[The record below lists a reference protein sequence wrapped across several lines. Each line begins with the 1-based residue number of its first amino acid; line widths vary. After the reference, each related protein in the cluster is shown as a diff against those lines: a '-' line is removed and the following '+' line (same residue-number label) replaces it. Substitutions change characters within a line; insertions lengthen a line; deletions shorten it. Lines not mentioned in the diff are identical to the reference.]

1 MAGRG
6 IARIATCLA
15 LVSCQSVA
23 AGVDPAEFI
32 GYHSRDG
39 WRVEVFETNRDKV
52 TFGGEEIL
60 GPGRHH
66 SEFSGPIESCADA
79 EFYCY
84 ASVLRV
90 AIPRAGTA
98 RSWAAHGIECEVLNA
113 PALAIDRAVEIRC
126 RQGEQYIA
134 EFSYSRQQ
142 GIISYRRQCPRCFP
156 DEYVLVGQRGLF
168 ASP

>member
-1 MAGRG
+1 MANRG
-6 IARIATCLA
+6 LAVIAACLA
-15 LVSCQSVA
+15 LISCQSVA
-23 AGVDPAEFI
+23 AGADPTDFI

-39 WRVEVFETNRDKV
+39 WRVEVFETGEDKV

-66 SEFSGPIESCADA
+66 TEFSGPIESCADT

-98 RSWAAHGIECEVLNA
+98 RSWIAHGIECQVLNA
-113 PALAIDRAVEIRC
+113 SGLLLDRPVEIRC
-126 RQGEQYIA
+126 RQSEQYVV
-134 EFSYSRQQ
+134 EFLFSRQR

-168 ASP
+168 ATP